1 MCGKLYCTKPEV
13 KTNDLQEDIVCNWD
27 DQIKYSFLYTATELG
42 EESFALGL
50 VKDFTSCGYN
60 KVNCNIFNRL

>member
-13 KTNDLQEDIVCNWD
+13 KTNDLQKDILCNLN
-27 DQIKYSFLYTATELG
+27 DQTEFSFLYTATELG

-60 KVNCNIFNRL
+60 KVNYNFSNRL